1 MSLDL
6 MIKHLRDREYMSGVA
21 RDEARVKATGEV
33 FTPTPLVQE
42 VLDQL
47 DQTLF
52 TEPGR
57 TFLDPACGDGQFLS
71 EVLIR
76 KLQSG
81 QDLETALTS
90 IYGVD
95 IMIDNVDLCRER
107 LLCGHDEFRHIVE
120 KNIVCQDGIKY
131 GYSFRNPGRAQRRR
145 EQRLRTE
152 NLRKKDFDRLFEE
165 QKVKKSKTARKNT
178 KQEMVVA

>member
-1 MSLDL
+1 MSVDS
-6 MIKHLRDREYMSGVA
+6 MIQYLRDREYMSGIQ
-21 RDEARVKATGEV
+21 RDENRVRATGEV

-42 VLDQL
+42 VLDQM
-47 DQTLF
+47 DPALF

-76 KLQSG
+76 KLESG
-81 QDLETALTS
+81 QDLETALAS

-107 LLCGHDEFRHIVE
+107 LLCGCEEFRHIVE
-120 KNIVCQDGIKY
+120 KNIVCQDGTRY
-131 GYSFRNPGRAQRRR
+131 RYSFRTPGQAQRDR
-145 EQRLRTE
+145 EQRLRIETTRQK
-152 NLRKKDFDRLFEE
+152 NFDRLFEE
-165 QKVKKSKTARKNT
+165 QKIKKPVKKIKNT
-178 KQEMVVA
+178 KQHMVTA

>member
-1 MSLDL
+1 MSIDSL
-6 MIKHLRDREYMSGVA
+6 IKHLRDREYMSGVE
-21 RDEARVKATGEV
+21 RDEARIKATGEV

-47 DQTLF
+47 DPTLF

-76 KLQSG
+76 KLESG
-81 QDLETALTS
+81 QDLETALNS

-107 LLCGHDEFRHIVE
+107 LLCGHEEFRHIVE
-120 KNIVCQDGIKY
+120 KNIVCQDGTKY
-131 GYSFRNPGRAQRRR
+131 GYSFRKPGLAQRNR
-145 EQRLRTE
+145 EKRLRTE

-165 QKVKKSKTARKNT
+165 QKVKKPKATRKNI
-178 KQEMVVA
+178 KQEMAVT